1 MSILTLSPSAKEI
14 FKEFDPSPEE
24 RVTEFLVTGIK
35 ESLKECELEIL
46 EYETKY
52 GCSFDEVNKKIAS
65 GELPEEFSY
74 ETEKDML
81 KWEDL
86 LTEKKMWLSIIR
98 KIETLIK

>member
-14 FKEFDPSPEE
+14 FSQIGFSPEE
-24 RVTEFLVTGIK
+24 KATEFLIAGIK
-35 ESLKECELEIL
+35 KYLKECELEIL

-52 GCSFDEVNKKIAS
+52 GCPFDKFKAKIVS
-65 GELPEEFSY
+65 GAISDEFSY
-74 ETEKDML
+74 EIESDLM

-86 LTEKKMWLSIIR
+86 TEKRNWLDAIR